1 MEQTRTRLDR
11 AAIAYVIA
19 QGGFFFYKTLTVQ
32 LQSPS
37 GNDIFLENLKQGIKP
52 IIGGKDTELYT

>member
-11 AAIAYVIA
+11 AAIAYVIS
-19 QGGFFFYKTLTVQ
+19 QGGFFYKTLTVQ

-37 GNDIFLENLKQGIKP
+37 WNNIFLENLKQGIKS
-52 IIGGKDTELYT
+52 IIGGKDNE